1 MNEKTFVLIKLNV
14 QNSKKL
20 ECECW
25 WTAFGEVTAS
35 RWTSEES
42 ERPNDEKKKNLLS
55 KIRYVSKNW
64 HDIDLNLFFDP
75 FQVLLNMR

>member
-1 MNEKTFVLIKLNV
+1 MPKGCSALMILGTFVLRWYIDSTYVILIIVMNEKTFVLIKLNV

-35 RWTSEES
+35 RWTSEEL
-42 ERPNDEKKKNLLS
+42 ERPNDEKKKN
-55 KIRYVSKNW
+55 
-64 HDIDLNLFFDP
+64 
-75 FQVLLNMR
+75 